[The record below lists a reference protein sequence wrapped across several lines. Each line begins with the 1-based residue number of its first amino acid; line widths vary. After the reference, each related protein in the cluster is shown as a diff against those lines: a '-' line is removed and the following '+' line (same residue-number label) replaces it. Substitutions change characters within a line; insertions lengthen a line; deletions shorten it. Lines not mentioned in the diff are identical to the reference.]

1 MTNSEPHEALPP
13 DGRRPSADELDR
25 LWAPWTPGEV
35 AERLAH
41 VRAPWC
47 VAAGWAIDL
56 YLGGTPRRHA
66 DIEIAVPR
74 HAFPEIADAL
84 PGFEWDVAGAGRLW
98 PYADAGEHPDL
109 HQTWCRDPGSGR
121 YHLDVFREPHDGNR
135 WVCRRDPSITLPYD
149 DVIGH
154 RDGVPY
160 LVPEVALLFKARR
173 ADPKDQNDFDRVAPH
188 LTDTARNRLAG
199 WITRL
204 YPDHV
209 WLGQLADAP

>member
-1 MTNSEPHEALPP
+1 MTNSAPHDALPP
-13 DGRRPSADELDR
+13 GGRTTSAEELDR
-25 LWAPWTPGEV
+25 LWEAWTPGEV

-41 VRAPWC
+41 VQAPWC
-47 VAAGWAIDL
+47 VAGGWAIDL
-56 YLGGTPRRHA
+56 YLGGTPRLHA

-74 HAFPEIADAL
+74 QGFPEIADAL

-109 HQTWCRDPGSGR
+109 HQTWCRDPASGR

-135 WVCRRDPSITLPYD
+135 WMCRRDPSITLPYG
-149 DVIGH
+149 DVIGY

-160 LVPEVALLFKARR
+160 LIPEVALLFKARR
-173 ADPKDQNDFDRVAPH
+173 TDPKDQNDFERVAPR
-188 LTDTARNRLAG
+188 LTDDSRARLAG

-204 YPDHV
+204 YPDHT
-209 WLGQLADAP
+209 WLRHLAG

>member
-1 MTNSEPHEALPP
+1 MTNSAPHDALPP
-13 DGRRPSADELDR
+13 DGQMPSDEELDR
-25 LWAPWTPGEV
+25 LWAPWTPSEV
-35 AERLAH
+35 TERLAH

-47 VAAGWAIDL
+47 VAGGWAIDL
-56 YLGGTPRRHA
+56 YLGGTPRLHA

-74 HAFPEIADAL
+74 QAFPEIVHAL
-84 PGFEWDVAGAGRLW
+84 PGFQWDVAGAGRLW
-98 PYADAGEHPDL
+98 PYAVAGEHPDL
-109 HQTWCRDPGSGR
+109 HQTWCRDPASGR
-121 YHLDVFREPHDGNR
+121 YHLDVFREPHTRGR

-149 DVIGH
+149 EVIGH
-154 RDGVPY
+154 RDGMPY

-173 ADPKDQNDFDRVAPH
+173 TDARDHDDFARAAPQ